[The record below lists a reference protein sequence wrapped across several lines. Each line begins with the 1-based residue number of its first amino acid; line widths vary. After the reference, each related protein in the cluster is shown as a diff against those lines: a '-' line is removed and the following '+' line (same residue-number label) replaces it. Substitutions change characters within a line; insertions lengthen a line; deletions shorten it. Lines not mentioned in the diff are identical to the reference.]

1 MGWDVKATADA
12 IGATAETIGQALPD
26 ASALPEMPSAS
37 AIGDQLAR
45 FAALISP
52 NTAGVVAL
60 ASILTAFVFYTETG
74 KALRANVRE
83 TVLGNW
89 RLALL
94 GATGIALSLASGYTT
109 WDGMRNFTG
118 EATLSLLI
126 TFGIQGVMLIIAW
139 LIGESFATGMS
150 QTTRSEAGLSMKSQ
164 AIAGMFGGLV
174 LTAALIAIAFVSPS
188 AFTAHGDALLYV
200 AAGTGILFL
209 VMAFQWDLLQPYV
222 QSSRVILKNSVLW
235 VMFLA
240 CMITSVFFSFDSLF
254 SAIFP
259 QRERVRAAEVR
270 AQNQVA
276 GIIADI
282 GQTIGNRQLT
292 AAEELFVTEGWTAY
306 DTQLSSLAKAAKE
319 SEGDV
324 ERYLHSQAEA
334 RNSAIASQHE
344 RIVSA
349 QSGQAGLATK
359 KVTLTD
365 ELSRLKA
372 ERPTLAAEYG
382 EKKADLDTRAKEI
395 DAKRVDAMAEDKG
408 VEGTLK
414 EGKGPIWRQR
424 MAELGKLQDYLK
436 VGEERVKDAKKR
448 LDTVET
454 RLAQIEREL
463 AGVDGDLAKFKGEE
477 ETAGQRI
484 KMSEAAA
491 TVDSGAILD
500 PSRMLPQFEQ
510 TRVDFRQKPASERL
524 GDVQKVCSQILG
536 AMITATADTK
546 KKVQGLDCDPKQA
559 TEAASVLFA
568 LNTGSVAFQNN
579 CAGGDKLA
587 QNNSTDQLFGFARKC
602 LADSGLPSAETN
614 DLRGKI
620 NLMELNRDDK
630 AHRFVVTV
638 NAFQDG
644 NRLAYLALAI
654 AIAIDSLV
662 FMSGLFGAYAVRSPL
677 SDVPSPK
684 ARTAQQLEA
693 IIENALLPDTFDAAS
708 ATLDAMRP
716 ITPINGFTQEVIVPY
731 DEAPNRA
738 RILKVLNAAS
748 AIGAIIRDP
757 NRAER
762 YLVRPELFEFLSVVS
777 KKAFDADESRGRLSE
792 LKSTLTVALQPH
804 VADAADIVLEH
815 LTPISERHGGYS
827 AIIMMSNVPL
837 VQQPIVKRAVNAG
850 TAIGFARQGSD
861 KTHTDDYEVHKDFYR
876 TLAWLSSAFPHTGW
890 RPGAP
895 VLSDA
900 RAQQPSLPLRD
911 VRDALGSPSDHM
923 ARLTSPAAMPPRAA
937 STPPRAA
944 SVPHVPPDSPARER
958 ERLAHEY
965 FAYFMAD
972 RGLDPETMLRILDS
986 EPVREAAADC
996 WNALQSHG
1004 QHNPKLDAVLREMQ
1018 RQLTLQFDATHN
1030 DLRTA
1035 AGLDGNKID
1044 VLHDVRRHIHSAEP
1058 LILLLPVTGLVGRLI
1073 YALEAAAAA
1082 DNGQGPGEQQLLER
1096 LRAIESDMSALDPTD
1111 PDSWRSIIEDA
1122 LLQQADGDIPPMFR
1136 AARNGDDKSR
1146 LN

>member
-12 IGATAETIGQALPD
+12 IGQSMPD
-26 ASALPEMPSAS
+26 ASSLPELPAMS
-37 AIGDQLAR
+37 AIGDSIAKVST
-45 FAALISP
+45 LISP
-52 NTAGVVAL
+52 NTAGVIAF
-60 ASILTAFVFYTETG
+60 ASIMTALVFYTELG
-74 KALRANVRE
+74 RAIRTNVRD

-150 QTTRSEAGLSMKSQ
+150 ETIAGKSGLSMKAQ
-164 AIAGMFGGLV
+164 AIAGMLGGLV
-174 LTAALIAIAFVSPS
+174 LASAAIVIAFISPEVF
-188 AFTAHGDALLYV
+188 AAHSDLMLYV
-200 AAGTGILFL
+200 AIGIGLFFV
-209 VMAFQWDLLQPYV
+209 VMAFQWDLLQPYL
-222 QSSRVILKNSVLW
+222 QSSRVIIKNSVLW

-240 CMITSVFFSFDSLF
+240 CMVTSVFFSFDSLF

-259 QRERVRAAEVR
+259 QSERVRASELR

-276 GIIADI
+276 GIISDI
-282 GQTIGNRQLT
+282 GQTISARQLT
-292 AAEELFVTEGWTAY
+292 AAEELFVTEGWNTY
-306 DTQLSSLAKAAKE
+306 DAQLSTLARAAKE
-319 SEGDV
+319 SEGEV
-324 ERYLHSQAEA
+324 ERYLNAQAEA

-372 ERPTLAAEYG
+372 ERPTLAAEYA
-382 EKKADLDTRAKEI
+382 EKKSDLDARAKEI

-463 AGVDGDLAKFKGEE
+463 AAVDGDLAKLKGEE

-484 KMSEAAA
+484 KMSEAST
-491 TVDSGAILD
+491 TVDNGAPLD

-510 TRVDFRQKPASERL
+510 ARVEFRQQPTSERL

-536 AMITATADTK
+536 AMITATAETK
-546 KKVQGLDCDPKQA
+546 KKVSGLDCDPKQA
-559 TEAASVLFA
+559 TEAAASLFA
-568 LNTGSVAFQNN
+568 LNAGSLAFGSG

-587 QNNSTDQLFGFARKC
+587 LNTSTDQLFGFSRKC
-602 LADSGLPSAETN
+602 LSDSGLPSAETN
-614 DLRGKI
+614 GLRTKI

-662 FMSGLFGAYAVRSPL
+662 FMSGLFGANAVRSPL

-693 IIENALLPDTFDAAS
+693 IVENALLPDTFASAS
-708 ATLDAMRP
+708 ATLEAMRP
-716 ITPINGFTQEVIVPY
+716 ISASHGFTQEVIVGY

-748 AIGAIIRDP
+748 TIGAIMRDP
-757 NRAER
+757 NRPER

-777 KKAFDADESRGRLSE
+777 KKAFDADGNNARLAE

-804 VADAADIVLEH
+804 VADAADVVLEH
-815 LTPISERHGGYS
+815 LTPISERAGGYS
-827 AIIMMSNVPL
+827 AIIMMSDVPPL
-837 VQQPIVKRAVNAG
+837 HQPIVKRAINAG
-850 TAIGFARQGSD
+850 TAVGYARQGSD

-876 TLAWLSSAFPHTGW
+876 TLAWLSSAFPNTGW
-890 RPGAP
+890 RPDAP
-895 VLSDA
+895 ALGQGQA
-900 RAQQPSLPLRD
+900 RVRQPGLPLKEA
-911 VRDALGSPSDHM
+911 RDAVAGPSDQR
-923 ARLTSPAAMPPRAA
+923 ARLTAPVAA
-937 STPPRAA
+937 
-944 SVPHVPPDSPARER
+944 PHAGANQVETPARER
-958 ERLAHEY
+958 NRLAGEY
-965 FAYFMAD
+965 FEQFMTD
-972 RGLDPETMLRILDS
+972 MGLDTDTMARILDS

-996 WNALQSHG
+996 WNALLAHG
-1004 QHNPKLDAVLREMQ
+1004 QRNLKLAAVLRDMQ
-1018 RQLTLQFDATHN
+1018 RQLSSQFDQSYN
-1030 DLRTA
+1030 
-1035 AGLDGNKID
+1035 GLHASANTDGRKIE
-1044 VLHDVRRHIHSAEP
+1044 VLDDVRHNIHSAEP
-1058 LILLLPVTGLVGRLI
+1058 LLLLLPEFGLIGRLI
-1073 YALEAAAAA
+1073 NELEAAAAS
-1082 DNGQGPGEQQLLER
+1082 DNGQAPGEQPLLER
-1096 LRAIESDMSALDPTD
+1096 LRAIDGELDVLDPAD
-1111 PDSWRSIIEDA
+1111 ASSWRRIIEDA
-1122 LLQQADGDIPPMFR
+1122 LLQTGEDDIPQVFR
-1136 AARNGDDKSR
+1136 AGGKGDGKPR

>member
-12 IGATAETIGQALPD
+12 IGQSIPD
-26 ASALPEMPSAS
+26 ASSLPEVPSVS
-37 AIGDQLAR
+37 TLADTLQR
-45 FAALISP
+45 FTAMISP

-60 ASILTAFVFYTETG
+60 ASIVTALVFYTEMG
-74 KALRANVRE
+74 KALRANMRE
-83 TVLGNW
+83 TVLSNW

-150 QTTRSEAGLSMKSQ
+150 QTVNAQAGLSAKAQ
-164 AIAGMFGGLV
+164 AIAGMLGGLI
-174 LTAALIAIAFVSPS
+174 LTTALIVIALVSPGS
-188 AFTAHGDALLYV
+188 LANHSDLMLYV
-200 AAGTGILFL
+200 AIGIGLFFV
-209 VMAFQWDLLQPYV
+209 VMAFQWDLLQPYL

-240 CMITSVFFSFDSLF
+240 CMVTSVFFSFDSLF

-259 QRERVRAAEVR
+259 QKERVRAAEVR

-276 GIIADI
+276 GIISDI
-282 GQTIGNRQLT
+282 GQTIGSRQLT
-292 AAEELFVTEGWTAY
+292 AAEQLFVTDGWTAY
-306 DTQLSSLAKAAKE
+306 DTQLGTLAKGAKE

-324 ERYLHSQAEA
+324 ERYLHAQAEA
-334 RNSAIASQHE
+334 RNTAIASQQE
-344 RIVSA
+344 RIVTA

-359 KVTLTD
+359 KVSLTD

-372 ERPTLAAEYG
+372 DRPALAAEYG

-395 DAKRVDAMAEDKG
+395 DAKRVEAMAEDKG

-424 MAELGKLQDYLK
+424 MAEMSKLQDYMK
-436 VGEERVKDAKKR
+436 IGEERVKDAKKR
-448 LDTVET
+448 LDTTET

-463 AGVDGDLAKFKGEE
+463 AGVDGDLAKLKGEE

-484 KMSEAAA
+484 KMTEAAT
-491 TVDSGAILD
+491 TVDSGAPLD

-510 TRVDFRQKPASERL
+510 ARVDFRQQPTSERL

-568 LNTGSVAFQNN
+568 LNSGASAFQGN
-579 CAGGDKLA
+579 CAGGEKLS
-587 QNNSTDQLFGFARKC
+587 QNTSTDQLFGFARKC

-662 FMSGLFGAYAVRSPL
+662 FMSGLFGANAIRSPL
-677 SDVPSPK
+677 SDMPSSK

-693 IIENALLPDTFDAAS
+693 IIENALLPSTFEAAS

-716 ITPINGFTQEVIVPY
+716 ITPVNGFTQEVLVPY

-748 AIGAIIRDP
+748 AIGAIARDP
-757 NRAER
+757 NRPER
-762 YLVRPELFEFLSVVS
+762 YLVRAELFEFLSVVS
-777 KKAFDADESRGRLSE
+777 KKSFDADSSNARLAE

-804 VADAADIVLEH
+804 VADAADVVLEH
-815 LTPISERHGGYS
+815 LTPISERQGGYS
-827 AIIMMSNVPL
+827 ALIMMSAVPA
-837 VQQPIVKRAVNAG
+837 VVQPIVKRAVNAG
-850 TAIGFARQGSD
+850 TAVGYARQD
-861 KTHTDDYEVHKDFYR
+861 TYKNETDDYEVHKDFYR

-895 VLSDA
+895 ALA
-900 RAQQPSLPLRD
+900 NNAHATPPPLPLREA
-911 VRDALGSPSDHM
+911 RDQIKGPSDQI
-923 ARLTSPAAMPPRAA
+923 ARLTSSAANA
-937 STPPRAA
+937 TP
-944 SVPHVPPDSPARER
+944 DTPARER
-958 ERLAHEY
+958 DRLVRMY
-965 FAYFMAD
+965 FEQFMTGV
-972 RGLDPETMLRILDS
+972 GLNAETMARIMDS
-986 EPVREAAADC
+986 EAVREAAADC

-1004 QHNPKLDAVLREMQ
+1004 QRNLKLGAVLRDMQ
-1018 RQLTLQFDATHN
+1018 RQLALQFDETYN
-1030 DLRTA
+1030 DLRSA
-1035 AGLDGNKID
+1035 AGPDGRKID
-1044 VLHDVRRHIHSAEP
+1044 VLDDVRQNIHSAEP
-1058 LILLLPVTGLVGRLI
+1058 LLLLLPEFGLIGRLI
-1073 YALEAAAAA
+1073 SELEAAAGS
-1082 DNGQGPGEQQLLER
+1082 DNGQGPGEQPLLER
-1096 LRAIESDMSALDPTD
+1096 LRVIEDELHALDPSD
-1111 PDSWRSIIEDA
+1111 ANSWRRIIEEA
-1122 LLQQADGDIPPMFR
+1122 LLQSADGDIPQVFR
-1136 AARNGDDKSR
+1136 AARKGDGKPR

>member
-12 IGATAETIGQALPD
+12 IGQTVPD
-26 ASALPEMPSAS
+26 ASSLPELPSA
-37 AIGDQLAR
+37 AAVGDAATAAGNALAR
-45 FAALISP
+45 FAHLISP

-60 ASILTAFVFYTETG
+60 ASIVTAFVFYTETG
-74 KALRANVRE
+74 KAIRANVRE
-83 TVLGNW
+83 VVLGNW

-150 QTTRSEAGLSMKSQ
+150 QTVTGQSGLSLKSQ
-164 AIAGMFGGLV
+164 AFAGMLGGLI
-174 LTAALIAIAFVSPS
+174 LTAAVIVIAFVSPAS
-188 AFTAHGDALLYV
+188 FSDHSDAMLYM
-200 AAGTGILFL
+200 AIGIGLFFL
-209 VMAFQWDLLQPYV
+209 VMAFEWDLLQPYV

-259 QRERVRAAEVR
+259 QRERVRAAELR

-282 GQTIGNRQLT
+282 GQTIGARHLT
-292 AAEELFVTEGWTAY
+292 AAEQLFVTDGWTAY
-306 DTQLSSLAKAAKE
+306 DTQLTTLAKVAKE

-324 ERYLHSQAEA
+324 ERYMQAQAEA

-382 EKKADLDTRAKEI
+382 EKKADLDARAKEI

-424 MAELGKLQDYLK
+424 MGELGKLQDYMK

-448 LDTVET
+448 LDTTET

-463 AGVDGDLAKFKGEE
+463 AGVDGDLAKLKGEE

-484 KMSEAAA
+484 KMTEAS
-491 TVDSGAILD
+491 TSVDNGAPLD

-510 TRVDFRQKPASERL
+510 SRVDFRQQPTSERL
-524 GDVQKVCSQILG
+524 SDVQKVCSQILG
-536 AMITATADTK
+536 AMITATAETK

-568 LNTGSVAFQNN
+568 LNAGSVAFQNG

-587 QNNSTDQLFGFARKC
+587 QNTSTDQLFGFSRKC
-602 LADSGLPSAETN
+602 LSDSGLPSDETN
-614 DLRGKI
+614 ALRTKI

-644 NRLAYLALAI
+644 NRLAYLALSI
-654 AIAIDSLV
+654 AIAIDMLV
-662 FMSGLFGAYAVRSPL
+662 FMSGLFGANAIRSPL
-677 SDVPSPK
+677 SDMPSPK

-693 IIENALLPDTFDAAS
+693 IIENALLPDTFASAS

-716 ITPINGFTQEVIVPY
+716 ISPINGYTQEVVIPY
-731 DEAPNRA
+731 DEAPNRG

-748 AIGAIIRDP
+748 TIGAILRDP
-757 NRAER
+757 NRPER

-777 KKAFDADESRGRLSE
+777 KKAFDADSNNGRLAE

-804 VADAADIVLEH
+804 VADAADVVLHH
-815 LTPISERHGGYS
+815 LTPISERQGGYS
-827 AIIMMSNVPL
+827 AIIMMSNVPAL
-837 VQQPIVKRAVNAG
+837 EQPIVKRAINAG
-850 TAIGFARQGSD
+850 TAVGFARQGSD

-876 TLAWLSSAFPHTGW
+876 TLAWLSSVFPHTGW
-890 RPGAP
+890 RPEAP
-895 VLSDA
+895 MLANA
-900 RAQQPSLPLRD
+900 RPNQPSFPLKEA
-911 VRDALGSPSDHM
+911 RDAIGSVPDHM
-923 ARLTSPAAMPPRAA
+923 ARLTAPVARPANAPPNLAPETA
-937 STPPRAA
+937 
-944 SVPHVPPDSPARER
+944 ARER
-958 ERLAHEY
+958 EKLAHMY
-965 FAYFMAD
+965 FEQFMND
-972 RGLDPETMLRILDS
+972 MGLNPDTMVRILDS

-1004 QHNPKLDAVLREMQ
+1004 QRNPKLASVLREMQ
-1018 RQLTLQFDATHN
+1018 RQLAMQFDETYN
-1030 DLRTA
+1030 DLRSA
-1035 AGLDGNKID
+1035 AGPDHRKID
-1044 VLHDVRRHIHSAEP
+1044 VLDDVRRNIHAGES
-1058 LILLLPVTGLVGRLI
+1058 LLLLLPEFGLIGRLI
-1073 YALEAAAAA
+1073 SELEAAAAS
-1082 DNGQGPGEQQLLER
+1082 DNGQAPGEQPLLER
-1096 LRAIESDMSALDPTD
+1096 LRAIDGELDVLDPAD
-1111 PDSWRSIIEDA
+1111 ANSWRRIIEEA
-1122 LLQQADGDIPPMFR
+1122 LLQTGDEDIPQVFR
-1136 AARNGDDKSR
+1136 AAGKGDGKSR

>member
-1 MGWDVKATADA
+1 MGWDVKATADS
-12 IGATAETIGQALPD
+12 IGQSLPD
-26 ASALPEMPSAS
+26 TSALPQVPSAS
-37 AIGDQLAR
+37 SITDAIAH
-45 FAALISP
+45 FTALISP

-60 ASILTAFVFYTETG
+60 ASILTALIFYTEMG
-74 KALRANVRE
+74 KALRTNMRD
-83 TVLGNW
+83 TVLSNW

-150 QTTRSEAGLSMKSQ
+150 QTGSGQAGLSGKSQ
-164 AIAGMFGGLV
+164 AIAGMLGGLI
-174 LTAALIAIAFVSPS
+174 LTVALIVIAFVSPAS
-188 AFTAHGDALLYV
+188 IASHSDLMLY
-200 AAGTGILFL
+200 AAIGIGLFFL

-259 QRERVRAAEVR
+259 QKERVRAAELR

-282 GQTIGNRQLT
+282 GSTISTRQLT

-306 DTQLSSLAKAAKE
+306 DTQLGALAKAAKE

-324 ERYLHSQAEA
+324 QRYLHAQAEA
-334 RNSAIASQHE
+334 RNSAIATQQE
-344 RIVSA
+344 RIVTA

-372 ERPTLAAEYG
+372 ERPALATEYG
-382 EKKADLDTRAKEI
+382 EKKADLDNRAKEI

-424 MAELGKLQDYLK
+424 MAELGKLQDYMK
-436 VGEERVKDAKKR
+436 IGEERVKDAKKR
-448 LDTVET
+448 LDATET

-463 AGVDGDLAKFKGEE
+463 AAVDGDLSKLKGEE
-477 ETAGQRI
+477 QTAGQRI
-484 KMSEAAA
+484 KMTASES
-491 TVDSGAILD
+491 TVDSGAPLD

-510 TRVDFRQKPASERL
+510 SRVDFRQQPTSERL

-559 TEAASVLFA
+559 TEAGSVLFA
-568 LNTGSVAFQNN
+568 LNSGAVAFQSG
-579 CAGGDKLA
+579 CAGGEKIS
-587 QNNSTDQLFGFARKC
+587 QNTSTDQLFGFARKC
-602 LADSGLPSAETN
+602 LSDSGLPSAETN

-662 FMSGLFGAYAVRSPL
+662 FMSGLFGANAIRSPL
-677 SDVPSPK
+677 SDVPSTK

-693 IIENALLPDTFDAAS
+693 IVENALLPDTFEAAS

-716 ITPINGFTQEVIVPY
+716 ITPVNGYTQEVIVPY

-748 AIGAIIRDP
+748 AIGAIVRDP
-757 NRAER
+757 NRSER
-762 YLVRPELFEFLSVVS
+762 YLVRAELFEFLSVVS
-777 KKAFDADESRGRLSE
+777 KKAFDADSSNARLAE
-792 LKSTLTVALQPH
+792 LRSTLTVALQPH
-804 VADAADIVLEH
+804 VADAADVVLEH
-815 LTPISERHGGYS
+815 LTPISERQGGYS
-827 AIIMMSNVPL
+827 ALVMMSVVPTVDL
-837 VQQPIVKRAVNAG
+837 QIVKRAVNAG
-850 TAIGFARQGSD
+850 TAVGYARQD
-861 KTHTDDYEVHKDFYR
+861 TYKNEADDYEVHKDFYR

-890 RPGAP
+890 RPGIAAL
-895 VLSDA
+895 VNASA
-900 RAQQPSLPLRD
+900 AQPALPLKEARD
-911 VRDALGSPSDHM
+911 QINGPSDQM
-923 ARLTSPAAMPPRAA
+923 ARLTSPAANAA
-937 STPPRAA
+937 RQA
-944 SVPHVPPDSPARER
+944 SSPVPHVPIDTPARER
-958 ERLAHEY
+958 DRQARQY
-965 FAYFMAD
+965 FEQFMAD
-972 RGLDPETMLRILDS
+972 MGLNAESMVRIMDS
-986 EPVREAAADC
+986 EAVRDAAADC

-1004 QHNPKLDAVLREMQ
+1004 QRNLKLAAVLRDMQ
-1018 RQLTLQFDATHN
+1018 RQLALQFDETYN
-1030 DLRTA
+1030 DLRSA
-1035 AGLDGNKID
+1035 AGPDGRKID
-1044 VLHDVRRHIHSAEP
+1044 VLDDVRQNIHSAEP
-1058 LILLLPVTGLVGRLI
+1058 LLLLLPEFGLIGRLI
-1073 YALEAAAAA
+1073 SELESAAAS
-1082 DNGQGPGEQQLLER
+1082 DNGQGAGEQPLLER
-1096 LRAIESDMSALDPTD
+1096 LRIIEDELHALDPAD
-1111 PDSWRSIIEDA
+1111 ANSWRRIIEET
-1122 LLQQADGDIPPMFR
+1122 LLQSADGDIPQVFR
-1136 AARNGDDKSR
+1136 AARKGDGKQR

>member
-1 MGWDVKATADA
+1 MGWDVKATAD
-12 IGATAETIGQALPD
+12 TLGQALPD
-26 ASALPEMPSAS
+26 ASSLPELPSAT
-37 AIGDQLAR
+37 AISETLTRMAS
-45 FAALISP
+45 LISP

-60 ASILTAFVFYTETG
+60 ASILTAFIFYTETG
-74 KALRANVRE
+74 RIIRTSVRE

-150 QTTRSEAGLSMKSQ
+150 QTTQGQNGLSMKSQ
-164 AIAGMFGGLV
+164 AFAGMLGGFILTSALV
-174 LTAALIAIAFVSPS
+174 VIAFVSPAS
-188 AFTAHGDALLYV
+188 LAIHSDAMLYV
-200 AAGTGILFL
+200 AIGIGLFFL
-209 VMAFQWDLLQPYV
+209 VMAFQWDLLQPYL

-240 CMITSVFFSFDSLF
+240 CMVTSVFFSFDSLF

-259 QRERVRAAEVR
+259 QKERARAAELR

-282 GQTIGNRQLT
+282 GQTIGARQLT
-292 AAEELFVTEGWTAY
+292 AAGELFVNEGWTAY
-306 DTQLSSLAKAAKE
+306 DTQLAALATAAKE

-324 ERYLHSQAEA
+324 ERYLHAQAET
-334 RNSAIASQHE
+334 RNSALASQHE

-349 QSGQAGLATK
+349 QSGQAGLSTK

-372 ERPTLAAEYG
+372 ERPALAAEYG
-382 EKKADLDTRAKEI
+382 EKKSDLDARAKEI
-395 DAKRVDAMAEDKG
+395 DSKRVEAMAEDKG

-424 MAELGKLQDYLK
+424 MAEMSKLQDYYK
-436 VGEERVKDAKKR
+436 IGEERVKDAKKR
-448 LDTVET
+448 LDGVET

-463 AGVDGDLAKFKGEE
+463 AGVDGDLAKLKGEE
-477 ETAGQRI
+477 ETASQRI
-484 KMSEAAA
+484 KMTESSA
-491 TVDSGAILD
+491 TAGNGAPLD

-510 TRVDFRQKPASERL
+510 ARVDFRQQPTSERL
-524 GDVQKVCSQILG
+524 SDVQKVCSQILG
-536 AMITATADTK
+536 AMLTATAGTQ

-568 LNTGSVAFQNN
+568 LNTGSVAFQTN

-587 QNNSTDQLFGFARKC
+587 QNTSTDQLFGFSRKC
-602 LADSGLPSAETN
+602 LSDSGLPSQETN
-614 DLRGKI
+614 DLRTKI

-654 AIAIDSLV
+654 AIAIDLLV
-662 FMSGLFGAYAVRSPL
+662 FMSGLFGANAVRSPL

-693 IIENALLPDTFDAAS
+693 IIENALLPDTFDSAN
-708 ATLDAMRP
+708 ATLNAMRP
-716 ITPINGFTQEVIVPY
+716 VSPINGFTQEVVIPY
-731 DEAPNRA
+731 DEAPNRD
-738 RILKVLNAAS
+738 RILKVLNAAA
-748 AIGAIIRDP
+748 AIGAIMRDP
-757 NRAER
+757 NRPER
-762 YLVRPELFEFLSVVS
+762 YLARPELFEFLSVVS
-777 KKAFDADESRGRLSE
+777 KKAFDADSNNGRLAE

-804 VADAADIVLEH
+804 VADAADVVLEH
-815 LTPISERHGGYS
+815 LTPISERPGGYS
-827 AIIMMSNVPL
+827 AIIMMSNVAAL
-837 VQQPIVKRAVNAG
+837 HQPIVKRAVNAG
-850 TAIGFARQGSD
+850 TAVGFARQGSD

-890 RPGAP
+890 RPDVPQLSGEAP
-895 VLSDA
+895 RRPGVPLQEA
-900 RAQQPSLPLRD
+900 RESLAGP
-911 VRDALGSPSDHM
+911 AEQH
-923 ARLTSPAAMPPRAA
+923 ARLTAPVARQATPAPGVPTD
-937 STPPRAA
+937 TP
-944 SVPHVPPDSPARER
+944 SRER
-958 ERLAHEY
+958 ERQARIY
-965 FAYFMAD
+965 FDQFMND
-972 RGLDPETMLRILDS
+972 MGLDTGTMIRILDN
-986 EPVREAAADC
+986 EAVREAAGDC

-1004 QHNPKLDAVLREMQ
+1004 QRNHKLATVLREMQ
-1018 RQLTLQFDATHN
+1018 RQLGAQFDASYAS
-1030 DLRTA
+1030 LRSA
-1035 AGLDGNKID
+1035 AGPDGRKIEVLD
-1044 VLHDVRRHIHSAEP
+1044 DVRHNIHSAEP
-1058 LILLLPVTGLVGRLI
+1058 LLLLLPEFGLIGRLI
-1073 YALEAAAAA
+1073 NELETAAAS
-1082 DNGQGPGEQQLLER
+1082 DNGQGPGEQPLLER
-1096 LRAIESDMSALDPTD
+1096 LRAIDSELDVLDPAD
-1111 PDSWRSIIEDA
+1111 AMSWRRIIEET
-1122 LLQQADGDIPPMFR
+1122 LLQSGDEDIPQAFR
-1136 AARNGDDKSR
+1136 ASGKNDGKPR